1 MGMDFQHF
9 LMDREEI
16 FMSHLRI
23 GPLVRATSTDTV
35 VIWAEL
41 SEHCD
46 VQLLI
51 IPDDRVTETTISVSA
66 TTVQVGG
73 HYYIAP
79 QVGGLQPSSWYTYSL
94 SLPAENTELTTKDNS
109 TLIQCFRTFDAHTID
124 SDDKRPGLRLAY
136 GSCRKAEQDPSD
148 ALPAFG
154 TWLSQH
160 YTRREELWPH
170 LLLFIGDQIYA
181 DQPPAE
187 IVASHPHLQQG
198 AQTFEDFCILYAHAW
213 TCDAAVQQA
222 LAAIPTFM
230 IFDDHEIKNN
240 WNVEATWQS
249 TFIRQGNEQLLIDGL
264 VAYWVYQG
272 WGNLIQEAT
281 TKHPLLT
288 VMLAAAQSGEDA
300 LEKLRDCIR
309 ADIYKLTSIRWHY
322 CIPTQPSIFVSNA
335 RTERTTILDQNPV
348 EIYGP
353 TRIMS
358 QEQMQDI
365 EQWLQPQQQEFP
377 IFVSSVPVLLP
388 PLIGLL
394 QYLTGE
400 RVWLTGPYPLRWLGR
415 KLAHFQKS
423 VAARVGFDHWPLYTT
438 TWHEFLRLIEQKQ
451 QDIIILG
458 GDVHF
463 SYSLAAVSTTT
474 HRRQQQGMQQTDAH
488 LYQFVSTP
496 IQNTLGDE
504 SESKVKMQAFITKIA
519 YSGLHLHMLPLKV
532 MDAKARVQGHLLFE
546 NTLAFLTLQPMPG
559 NTYQIKHE
567 YMTSIDGEMK
577 VVGFTELPV
586 K

>member
-1 MGMDFQHF
+1 MP
-9 LMDREEI
+9 
-16 FMSHLRI
+16 HLRI

-41 SEHCD
+41 SEPCN
-46 VQLLI
+46 VQLYI
-51 IPDDRVTETTISVSA
+51 IPDDTVAGMTISIST

-94 SLPAENTELTTKDNS
+94 SLPMDNTELTTEDNS
-109 TLIQCFRTFDAHTID
+109 TLIQCFRTFDVHTTD
-124 SDDKRPGLRLAY
+124 LDDKQNDLRLVY
-136 GSCRKAEQDPSD
+136 GSCRKAEKDSSD
-148 ALPAFG
+148 ALSAFG

-160 YTRREELWPH
+160 YAQRDELWPH

-187 IVASHPHLQQG
+187 VVESHPHLHQG

-213 TCDAAVQQA
+213 TCDAAIRQA

-240 WNVEATWQS
+240 WNVEPTWQS

-272 WGNLIQEAT
+272 WGNLVQEAAT
-281 TKHPLLT
+281 EHPLLT
-288 VMLAAAQSGEDA
+288 IMLAAAQSGEDA

-309 ADIYKLTSIRWHY
+309 ADIYKLSSIRWHY
-322 CIPTQPSIFVSNA
+322 CIATQPSIFVANA
-335 RTERTTILDQNPV
+335 RTERTTTLNQNPV
-348 EIYGP
+348 EVYGP

-365 EQWLQPQQQEFP
+365 EQWLQPQQQYLP

-400 RVWLTGPYPLRWLGR
+400 RVWLTGPSPLRWLGR
-415 KLAHFQKS
+415 KLAHFQRY
-423 VAARVGFDHWPLYTT
+423 VAARIGFDHWPLYTT
-438 TWHEFLRLIEQKQ
+438 TWHEFLHLVKQKQ

-463 SYSLAAVSTTT
+463 SYSLAAVSATA
-474 HRRQQQGMQQTDAH
+474 HRRQHKGMQQTDAH

-496 IQNTLGDE
+496 IQNTLGHE
-504 SESKVKMQAFITKIA
+504 SESKVKMQAFITNIV

-532 MDAKARVQGHLLFE
+532 TDTKARVHGQLLFE
-546 NTLAFLTLQPMPG
+546 NTLAFLTLQPRPG
-559 NTYQIKHE
+559 NRYQIKHK
-567 YMTSIDGEMK
+567 YMTSIDGELK
-577 VVGFTELPV
+577 TVGFTVLSV
-586 K
+586 T